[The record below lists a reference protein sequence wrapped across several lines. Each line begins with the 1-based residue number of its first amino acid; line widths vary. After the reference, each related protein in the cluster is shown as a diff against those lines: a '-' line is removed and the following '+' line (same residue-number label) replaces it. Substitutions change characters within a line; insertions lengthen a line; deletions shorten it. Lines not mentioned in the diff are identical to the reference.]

1 MDVCRLGWRNLCHNS
16 FLGHGVLEYG
26 TQWTELSAEEVR
38 SPGTQQTALART
50 VGWEEGA
57 QPGLWNAQN
66 AELPKPRA
74 GHVPLPTVL
83 WEVLHLN
90 IM

>member
-1 MDVCRLGWRNLCHNS
+1 MSKLFPRTWSPGIWNPVDRV
-16 FLGHGVLEYG
+16 
-26 TQWTELSAEEVR
+26 SAEEVR
-38 SPGTQQTALART
+38 SPGTQQTALAGT
-50 VGWEEGA
+50 VGWKEGA

-66 AELPKPRA
+66 AELPKPKA
-74 GHVPLPTVL
+74 SHVPLPIVL